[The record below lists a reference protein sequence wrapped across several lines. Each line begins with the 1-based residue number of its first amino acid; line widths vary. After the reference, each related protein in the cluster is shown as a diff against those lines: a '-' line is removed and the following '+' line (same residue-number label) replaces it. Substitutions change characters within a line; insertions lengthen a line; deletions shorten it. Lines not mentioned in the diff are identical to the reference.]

1 VFRIVG
7 CANTTALAC
16 WTAILDSDGVISH
29 SSALGLF
36 GVPGFQVKPIEVT
49 RLRGGRR
56 RPSQG
61 HHRPTESGL
70 ESRLE
75 HLARQAG
82 VGGFVRQVDTGGED
96 IWLGRVD
103 FRHCE
108 LPVVVFVDSE
118 RYHSALIDVRRDEEQ
133 RAALDA
139 AGFVVVRVTDVDVW
153 NRGPEVIAKL
163 RGACERAR
171 AAELA
176 VQIR

>member
-1 VFRIVG
+1 MRLVTHPLLVSTLKDLAKRGRPGI
-7 CANTTALAC
+7 ALMR
-16 WTAILDSDGVISH
+16 TLIG
-29 SSALGLF
+29 
-36 GVPGFQVKPIEVT
+36 E
-49 RLRGGRR
+49 RE
-56 RPSQG
+56 G

-96 IWLGRVD
+96 TWLGRVD

-133 RAALDA
+133 RAALNA